1 MNRLINKYLKCI
13 FAVFILLFSF
23 DLKAEEPFNVQDV
36 VFSHL
41 GDAYSWHIT
50 KVGDTELV
58 IPLPVIV
65 KGEESGWNVF
75 LSSRLNEG
83 ASYQGFK
90 IAQDGEY
97 AGKVVETLSSG
108 EEVRPIDISMTKNVW
123 GLFISCSLVLF
134 IILKTAKW
142 YKNHPCEAPGG
153 FIGMMETVIYY
164 IYDDVIRKNAGGA
177 HMKFY
182 PYLLTLFFFILI
194 NNFLGLIPIF
204 PGGANLTGNITI
216 TMTLAACTFLAIN
229 VFGSKSYW
237 KDIFW
242 PNVPLYLKC
251 PIPIMPFVE
260 FIGILTK
267 PFALMIRLFANIMA
281 GHTVIL
287 ALTCLIFMTVSMGMA
302 INYSMTV
309 LSVAFC
315 VFMNCLE
322 LFVACLQAYIFTL
335 LSASFIGLAQ
345 AEE

>member
-1 MNRLINKYLKCI
+1 MNNVINKYSRCI
-13 FAVFILLFSF
+13 LAFILLLSSF
-23 DLKAEEPFNVQDV
+23 QLKAEDFSVQDV

-41 GDAYSWHIT
+41 GDSYSWHIT

-65 KGEESGWNVF
+65 KGEENGWQIF
-75 LSSRLNEG
+75 LSSKLDEG
-83 ASYQGFK
+83 KSYQNFS

-97 AGKVVETLSSG
+97 AGKVIETLSNG
-108 EEVRPIDISMTKNVW
+108 EVNRPIDISITKDVC
-123 GLFISCSLVLF
+123 GLFLSCFLVLF

-142 YKNHPCEAPGG
+142 YQKHPSEAPGG
-153 FIGMMETVIYY
+153 FVGLMEMVVYY
-164 IYDDVIRKNAGGA
+164 IYDDVIKKNAGQA
-177 HMKFY
+177 YTKFY
-182 PYLLTLFFFILI
+182 PYLLTLFFFII
-194 NNFLGLIPIF
+194 TNNFLGLIPIF
-204 PGGANLTGNITI
+204 PGGANLTGNITV
-216 TMTLAACTFLAIN
+216 TMTLAGFTFLAIN
-229 VFGSKSYW
+229 LFGSKEYW

-242 PNVPLYLKC
+242 PKVPVYLKC
-251 PIPIMPFVE
+251 PLPIMPFVE

-287 ALTCLIFMTVSMGMA
+287 ALTCLIFMTVSMGVA

-345 AEE
+345 TEE